1 VNAPARPSIRSWLTP
16 VTAVVVVLVATLCT
30 VGADGPIALVLP
42 WVIVGGAL
50 AAAVWA
56 VRRARSDRNA
66 YESRLTAWA
75 ASEAVLAER
84 LRIARDLHDIVSH
97 GLGLI
102 TVRAAATR
110 HLPKPAEVATAL
122 TDIEE
127 ASRHATA
134 ELRRM
139 LTVLREPSAAGSR
152 APVDSLDDLRGIVRS
167 ASLAGLR
174 ARLSAES
181 LGAVSQG
188 VQVAVC
194 KTVREGLSNAAR
206 HAGPTE
212 VRVNV
217 HRDGTDVVVSV
228 ADTGPSADGWS
239 ASPGA
244 GHGLAGLR
252 ERVGSLGGT
261 LTAEPV
267 DGGFRL
273 AARILAL
280 VAGTRTQPGLRALHR
295 RFVVDSARAC
305 CIVETIASVDSA
317 PWLGFGPVGVS
328 PS

>member
-1 VNAPARPSIRSWLTP
+1 MVISAL
-16 VTAVVVVLVATLCT
+16 VTAMCTL
-30 VGADGPIALVLP
+30 GARGSLTTVLP
-42 WVIVGGAL
+42 ALMVGGAV
-50 AAAVWA
+50 AAAAWA
-56 VRRARSDRNA
+56 MRRARADREA

-110 HLPKPAEVATAL
+110 QLAQPAEVAAAL
-122 TDIEE
+122 TDIED

-139 LTVLREPSAAGSR
+139 LAVLREPSAVGSR
-152 APVDSLDDLRGIVRS
+152 APVDSLDDLPGIVHG

-174 ARLSAES
+174 TGLTAEP
-181 LGAVSQG
+181 LGPVSQG

-194 KTVREGLSNAAR
+194 KVVREALSNAAR
-206 HAGPTE
+206 HAGPTD
-212 VRVNV
+212 VRVRV
-217 HRDGTDVVVSV
+217 CRDGADVLVTV
-228 ADTGPSADGWS
+228 ADTGPPPGGWR

-261 LTAEPV
+261 LSAEPA
-267 DGGFRL
+267 GAGFRL
-273 AARILAL
+273 TARIPDEA
-280 VAGTRTQPGLRALHR
+280 A
-295 RFVVDSARAC
+295 
-305 CIVETIASVDSA
+305 
-317 PWLGFGPVGVS
+317 
-328 PS
+328 

>member
-1 VNAPARPSIRSWLTP
+1 MNAPARPSLRSWVVPL
-16 VTAVVVVLVATLCT
+16 VVVAGALIIILGT
-30 VGADGPIALVLP
+30 VGAEGPFAIVLP
-42 WVIVGGAL
+42 WLIVSGAL

-56 VRRARSDRNA
+56 VRRSRSDRNA

-110 HLPKPAEVATAL
+110 HLPKPAEVAAAL

-139 LTVLREPSAAGSR
+139 LSVLREPSAAGSR
-152 APVDSLDDLRGIVRS
+152 TPVDSLDDLPGIVRG
-167 ASLAGLR
+167 ASRAGLR
-174 ARLSAES
+174 ARLTAEP
-181 LGAVSQG
+181 LGPVSQG

-194 KTVREGLSNAAR
+194 KTVREALSNAAR
-206 HAGPTE
+206 HAGPTD
-212 VRVNV
+212 VRVRV
-217 HRDGTDVVVSV
+217 HRDGTDVVVTV
-228 ADTGPSADGWS
+228 ADTGPSTGGWR

-261 LTAEPV
+261 LTAGHV
-267 DGGFRL
+267 DAGFRL
-273 AARILAL
+273 TARI
-280 VAGTRTQPGLRALHR
+280 P
-295 RFVVDSARAC
+295 D
-305 CIVETIASVDSA
+305 E
-317 PWLGFGPVGVS
+317 